1 VSEVL
6 IRGLLKVLH
15 PSDVITRLSIE
26 LRMETVLTNMSLTG
40 RYTHGL
46 LLFNPVSAYNF
57 PSIKL
62 LDIISTSDIIKE
74 FTFVHKDPPI
84 IYIVK
89 QSFGVQ
95 KALADVRAI
104 KPTTVLHSLNG
115 VKNFWV
121 ILDESKASDLVRLVK
136 KYAIEVGEK
145 ETRVRLKIY
154 KKLKSLDYSF
164 LRFFSTNFR
173 EYFIVGGR
181 NYGASKLTFLEYY
194 VLRRAYELGYFD
206 WPRRCSLTCL
216 SADIGLSKAT
226 LSEHLRTAIRKLL
239 NEYFEQLE

>member
-1 VSEVL
+1 VL

-84 IYIVK
+84 INSIDMV
-89 QSFGVQ
+89 
-95 KALADVRAI
+95 
-104 KPTTVLHSLNG
+104 
-115 VKNFWV
+115 
-121 ILDESKASDLVRLVK
+121 
-136 KYAIEVGEK
+136 
-145 ETRVRLKIY
+145 Y
-154 KKLKSLDYSF
+154 KF
-164 LRFFSTNFR
+164 N
-173 EYFIVGGR
+173 
-181 NYGASKLTFLEYY
+181 KLTQS
-194 VLRRAYELGYFD
+194 G
-206 WPRRCSLTCL
+206 
-216 SADIGLSKAT
+216 
-226 LSEHLRTAIRKLL
+226 
-239 NEYFEQLE
+239 